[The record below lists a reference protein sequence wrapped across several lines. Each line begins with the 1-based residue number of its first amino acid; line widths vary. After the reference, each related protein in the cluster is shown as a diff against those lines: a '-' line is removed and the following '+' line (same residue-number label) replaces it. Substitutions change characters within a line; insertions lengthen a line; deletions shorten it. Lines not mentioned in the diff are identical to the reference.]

1 MNRELTKREK
11 VLLLIFAVLLIAV
24 GYYKLLL
31 EPINSQIESYR
42 SLTQEEQM
50 QMETAQLQAARMK
63 QMEAEIAQAKAAGIE
78 RTIPDYDNS
87 AVLLPQLYQIM
98 DSTIEYAMDFD
109 EITFEG
115 NIAARPVQIEFETA
129 NYQKAR
135 RVIDKLCTTGYA
147 MQIEDMTIQEARTTD
162 KRSVHTYL
170 SITFFEAVRQ

>member
-1 MNRELTKREK
+1 MNREFTKREK

-42 SLTQEEQM
+42 SLTQEEQV
-50 QMETAQLQAARMK
+50 QMETAQLQAVRMK

-115 NIAARPVQIEFETA
+115 NIAARPVRIEFETA

>member
-11 VLLLIFAVLLIAV
+11 VLLLIFAILLIAV

-31 EPINSQIESYR
+31 EPINNQIESYR

-50 QMETAQLQAARMK
+50 QMETAQLQAVRMK

-78 RTIPDYDNS
+78 RKIPDYDNS

>member
-1 MNRELTKREK
+1 MNREFTKREK

-24 GYYKLLL
+24 GYYKILL
-31 EPINSQIESYR
+31 EPINNQIESYR

-50 QMETAQLQAARMK
+50 QMETAQL
-63 QMEAEIAQAKAAGIE
+63 QAKAAGIE

-115 NIAARPVQIEFETA
+115 NIAARPVRIEFETV

>member
-31 EPINSQIESYR
+31 EPINNQIESYR

-50 QMETAQLQAARMK
+50 QMDTAQLQAVRIQ

>member
-50 QMETAQLQAARMK
+50 QMETAQLQAVRMK
-63 QMEAEIAQAKAAGIE
+63 QMETEIAQAKAAGIE

>member
-11 VLLLIFAVLLIAV
+11 VLLLIFAILLIAV

-31 EPINSQIESYR
+31 EPINNQIESYR

-50 QMETAQLQAARMK
+50 QMETAQLQAVRMK

>member
-1 MNRELTKREK
+1 MNREFTKREK
-11 VLLLIFAVLLIAV
+11 VLLLIFAILLIAV

-31 EPINSQIESYR
+31 EPINNQIESYR

-50 QMETAQLQAARMK
+50 QMETAQLQAVRMQ

>member
-31 EPINSQIESYR
+31 EPINNQIESYR

-50 QMETAQLQAARMK
+50 QMETAQLQAVRMK
-63 QMEAEIAQAKAAGIE
+63 QMETEIAQAKAAGIE

>member
-1 MNRELTKREK
+1 MNREFTKREK

-42 SLTQEEQM
+42 SLAQEEQM
-50 QMETAQLQAARMK
+50 QMDTAQLQAVRMK
-63 QMEAEIAQAKAAGIE
+63 QMETEIAQAKAAGIE

>member
-31 EPINSQIESYR
+31 EPINNQIESYR

-50 QMETAQLQAARMK
+50 QMDTAQLQSVRMQ

>member
-1 MNRELTKREK
+1 MNREFTKREK

-50 QMETAQLQAARMK
+50 QMDTAQLQAARMK

-78 RTIPDYDNS
+78 RTIPDYDSS

-147 MQIEDMTIQEARTTD
+147 MQIEDMTIQEARTTN

>member
-1 MNRELTKREK
+1 MNREFTKREK

-31 EPINSQIESYR
+31 EPINNQIESYR

-50 QMETAQLQAARMK
+50 QMETAQLQAVRMK
-63 QMEAEIAQAKAAGIE
+63 QMETEIAQAKAAGIE

-115 NIAARPVQIEFETA
+115 NIAARPVRIEFEIA

>member
-1 MNRELTKREK
+1 ML
-11 VLLLIFAVLLIAV
+11 
-24 GYYKLLL
+24 
-31 EPINSQIESYR
+31 
-42 SLTQEEQM
+42 
-50 QMETAQLQAARMK
+50 
-63 QMEAEIAQAKAAGIE
+63 
-78 RTIPDYDNS
+78 
-87 AVLLPQLYQIM
+87 LLPQLYQIM

-115 NIAARPVQIEFETA
+115 NIAARPVRIEFETA

>member
-31 EPINSQIESYR
+31 EPINNQIESYR

-50 QMETAQLQAARMK
+50 QMETAQLQAVRMK

-109 EITFEG
+109 KITFEG

>member
-24 GYYKLLL
+24 GYYKLPL
-31 EPINSQIESYR
+31 EPINNQIESYR

-50 QMETAQLQAARMK
+50 QMETAQLQAVRMK

>member
-31 EPINSQIESYR
+31 EPINNQIESYR

-50 QMETAQLQAARMK
+50 QMDTAQLQAVRMQ
-63 QMEAEIAQAKAAGIE
+63 QMEAEIAQSKLRASNAP
-78 RTIPDYDNS
+78 IPDYDNS

>member
-31 EPINSQIESYR
+31 EPINNQIESYR

-50 QMETAQLQAARMK
+50 QMETAQLQAVRMK

>member
-31 EPINSQIESYR
+31 EPINNQIESYR

-50 QMETAQLQAARMK
+50 QMDTAQLQAVRMQ
-63 QMEAEIAQAKAAGIE
+63 QMETEIAQAKAAGIE

>member
-31 EPINSQIESYR
+31 EPINNQIESYR

-50 QMETAQLQAARMK
+50 QMDTAQLQAVRMQ

-170 SITFFEAVRQ
+170 SITVFEAVRQ

>member
-1 MNRELTKREK
+1 MNREFTKREK

-31 EPINSQIESYR
+31 EPINNQIESYR

-50 QMETAQLQAARMK
+50 QMETAQLQAVRMK
-63 QMEAEIAQAKAAGIE
+63 QMETEIAQAKAAGIE

-115 NIAARPVQIEFETA
+115 NIAARPVRIEFETG
-129 NYQKAR
+129 N
-135 RVIDKLCTTGYA
+135 DKLCTTGYA

>member
-31 EPINSQIESYR
+31 EPINNQIESYR
-42 SLTQEEQM
+42 SLTQEEQL
-50 QMETAQLQAARMK
+50 QMDTAQLQAVRMQ
-63 QMEAEIAQAKAAGIE
+63 QMETEIAQAKAAGIE

>member
-11 VLLLIFAVLLIAV
+11 VLLLIFAILLIAV

-31 EPINSQIESYR
+31 EPINNQIESYR

-50 QMETAQLQAARMK
+50 QMETAQLQAVRMK
-63 QMEAEIAQAKAAGIE
+63 QMETEIAQAKAAGIE

>member
-1 MNRELTKREK
+1 MNREFTKREK

-31 EPINSQIESYR
+31 EPINNQIESYR

-50 QMETAQLQAARMK
+50 QMETAQLQAVRMK
-63 QMEAEIAQAKAAGIE
+63 QMETEIAQAKAAGIE

>member
-24 GYYKLLL
+24 VYYKLLL
-31 EPINSQIESYR
+31 EPINNQIESYR

-50 QMETAQLQAARMK
+50 QMETAQLQAVRMQ

>member
-31 EPINSQIESYR
+31 EPINNQIESYR

-50 QMETAQLQAARMK
+50 QMETAQLQAVRMK

-87 AVLLPQLYQIM
+87 AVLLPQMYQIM

>member
-11 VLLLIFAVLLIAV
+11 ILLLIFAVLLIAV

-31 EPINSQIESYR
+31 EPINNQIESYR

-50 QMETAQLQAARMK
+50 QMDTAQLQAVRIQ

>member
-1 MNRELTKREK
+1 MNREFTKREK

-50 QMETAQLQAARMK
+50 QMDTAQLQAARMK

-115 NIAARPVQIEFETA
+115 NIAARPVRIEFEIA

>member
-31 EPINSQIESYR
+31 EPINNQIESYR

-50 QMETAQLQAARMK
+50 QMDTAQLQAVRMQ

>member
-31 EPINSQIESYR
+31 EPINNQIESYR
-42 SLTQEEQM
+42 SLTQEEQL
-50 QMETAQLQAARMK
+50 QMETAQLQAVRMK